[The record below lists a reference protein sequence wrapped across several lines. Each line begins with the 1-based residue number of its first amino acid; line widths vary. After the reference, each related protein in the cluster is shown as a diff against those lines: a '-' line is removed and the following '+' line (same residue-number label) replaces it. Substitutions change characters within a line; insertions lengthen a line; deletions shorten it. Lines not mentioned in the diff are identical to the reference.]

1 MMATPRTNTEFDWR
15 RRAYLLGA
23 LGATVALWQGLAL
36 AHGEHRLVTVWKDAD
51 CGCCNA
57 WIKHLQANG
66 FKVVSADVPDT
77 APIRKDLNMPATL
90 GSCHTAVVE
99 DYVIEGHVP
108 AREINRL
115 LKEKPRAL
123 GLSVPG
129 MPVGSPGM
137 EMGTKRTPYKVL
149 LVLQNGST
157 RVYQSYS

>member
-1 MMATPRTNTEFDWR
+1 MATPRTNTEFDRR
-15 RRAYLLGA
+15 RRACLLGA
-23 LGATVALWQGLAL
+23 FGGTVALWQGMAL
-36 AHGEHRLVTVWKDAD
+36 AHSELRLVTVWKDAD

-66 FKVVSADVPDT
+66 FKVVSSNVPDT
-77 APIRKDLNMPATL
+77 ALIRKYLNMPATL

-149 LVLQNGST
+149 LVLENGST
-157 RVYQSYS
+157 RVYESYS